1 MNQLFP
7 KEIIDHSQEKNFFRH
22 SLSTRIIYLVI
33 TGFIIIAIAL
43 FPLIKVDVGVRS
55 QGLIRP
61 VIDIVPIQSPVSG
74 NLQSLNAKENGSI
87 SQGELFARISSP
99 ELNEQIRY
107 NKKHRQKLSGFLAD
121 LNSLLHAD
129 SAAINSPMSFHSPVF
144 QQSYLEFRQQ
154 LANKKQLVER
164 LESLYIKQKLLYER
178 NAGSEAAREE
188 ALFNLKD
195 AIGQYRLLV
204 EQQKNRW
211 KQEMV
216 SFQNELDELESEYEQ
231 LQQERRRYDIRS
243 PVTGTI
249 QNIAGIY
256 DNSFVYHNQVLGEIS
271 PDTHLVAEIN
281 VLPRDIGLLEEGM
294 PVRMQIDAYNYNQ
307 WGIATGEVLAISRDI
322 WFNEEHSVFK
332 VKCSIDQS
340 YLQLSN
346 GIRGD
351 LKKGMTL
358 QARFIMSRRSLFQLL
373 YDKMDDWM
381 NPNRNNSEVTMLE
394 HNL

>member
-22 SLSTRIIYLVI
+22 SLSTRIIYLV
-33 TGFIIIAIAL
+33 TAGFIIIAIAL
-43 FPLIKVDVGVRS
+43 VPLIRVDVGVHS

-61 VIDIVPIQSPVSG
+61 VIDIIPIQSPVSG
-74 NLQSLNAKENGSI
+74 YLQSLNTKENSSI
-87 SQGELFARISSP
+87 SRGELFARISSP
-99 ELNEQIRY
+99 ELNEQIRF
-107 NKKHRQKLSGFLAD
+107 NKTNRQKLNKFLAD
-121 LNSLLHAD
+121 LNSLLQAD
-129 SAAINSPMSFHSPVF
+129 SAAINSPMSFHSAVF

-154 LANKKQLVER
+154 LANKKQLVKR
-164 LESLYIKQKLLYER
+164 LESLYHKKKLLYER
-178 NAGSEAAREE
+178 NAESEAAREE
-188 ALFNLKD
+188 ALFNWKD
-195 AIGQYRLLV
+195 AVGQYRFLV

-216 SFQNELDELESEYEQ
+216 SFQNELHELESEYER
-231 LQQERRRYDIRS
+231 LQQEQKRYDIRS
-243 PVTGTI
+243 PVTGTV

-271 PDTHLVAEIN
+271 PDTLLVAEIY
-281 VLPRDIGLLEEGM
+281 VSPRDIGLIDEGM

-307 WGIATGEVLAISRDI
+307 WGIATGEVLSISRDI
-322 WFNEEHSVFK
+322 WVNEEQSGFK

-346 GIRGD
+346 GVTGN

-358 QARFIMSRRSLFQLL
+358 QARFILSRRSLFQLL
-373 YDKMDDWM
+373 YDKMDDWL
-381 NPNRNNSEVTMLE
+381 NPNWDNSEVTILE
-394 HNL
+394 HN